1 MIVVFE
7 DVALETSSAKVKN
20 QPQEKQFV
28 VFNLY
33 GHSIEG
39 NYVLVLQLPTG
50 RIVIL
55 TLCSVV

>member
-33 GHSIEG
+33 DYSIEG
-39 NYVLVLQLPTG
+39 NYVLVLQLPMG

>member
-1 MIVVFE
+1 VV
-7 DVALETSSAKVKN
+7 LETSSAKVKN
-20 QPQEKQFV
+20 QQQEKQFV

-39 NYVLVLQLPTG
+39 NYVLVLQLPMG

-55 TLCSVV
+55 IYVQWCEIIIAY